1 MSIFTNSERRFLDA
15 VSSLVYCN
23 PFLPERIE
31 CEKTALGS
39 AYTDGALPWNVD
51 PEHAE
56 LHPNV
61 VSLMDMAE
69 TLAASVR
76 TRLKGESPM
85 GTADRR
91 RFEDLVLFLLYH
103 RFRPRFIEVIHDMER
118 KDPHIQHRI
127 SFYRDFVEEARRLL
141 DLPGSA
147 IMAEQDLPHLFACFF
162 QIRRA
167 FDQIFSCIIGISKA
181 TVRLRAQ
188 VWQSIFTHDM
198 RRFRRI
204 LYNRMGDMTTLVT
217 GPSGTGKELVARAI
231 GLSRY
236 IPFDAHNHRFTENF
250 PGAFHP
256 LNLSAM
262 SPTLIESEL
271 FGHCRGSF
279 TGALDDHAG
288 WLESCSPTGAV
299 FLDEIGELDMSIQ
312 VKILR
317 VLQNRTFQRIGETAT
332 LTFKGKII
340 ASTNRDL
347 AADMQAGRFR
357 VDLYYRLCSDIITTP
372 ALRDRL
378 NDDPAE
384 LHQLTLHIVQRLL
397 GESDTKLAHEIETWI
412 DDHLGANYAWP
423 GNVREL
429 EQCIRNVMV
438 RGEYQ
443 PVQTTTALAQ
453 NAREAITQ
461 DFRDGKLSADEMQ
474 RSYCTLVYAES
485 GSYLET
491 ARRLGVDRRTVRSRI
506 DRELIDA
513 LRG

>member
-1 MSIFTNSERRFLDA
+1 MSFFTDSERCFLDA
-15 VSSLVYCN
+15 VSSLLYCN

-31 CEKTALGS
+31 CERIALGS
-39 AYTDGALPWNVD
+39 AYVEGAPPWNVD
-51 PEHAE
+51 PDHTE
-56 LHPNV
+56 LHQNV

-76 TRLKGESPM
+76 TRLKGASPM
-85 GTADRR
+85 GKADGRLY
-91 RFEDLVLFLLYH
+91 EDLVLFLLYH
-103 RFRPRFIEVIHDMER
+103 RFRPRFTEVIRDMER
-118 KDPHIQHRI
+118 NDRDRQLRI
-127 SFYRDFVEEARRLL
+127 SFYKDFVEEAKWLL
-141 DLPGSA
+141 DLPGA
-147 IMAEQDLPHLFACFF
+147 AMVAEQDLPHLFAIFF

-167 FDQIFSCIIGISKA
+167 FDQIFSCIIGMSQA

-204 LYNRMGDMTTLVT
+204 LYDRMGDMTTLVT

-236 IPFDAHNHRFTENF
+236 IPFDGRNHRFTEDF
-250 PGAFHP
+250 HGAFHP

-279 TGALDDHAG
+279 TGAVDDHAG
-288 WLESCSPTGAV
+288 WLEICSPTGAV

-317 VLQNRTFQRIGETAT
+317 MLQDRTFQRIGDTAT

-347 AADMQAGRFR
+347 AAELQAGRFR
-357 VDLYYRLCSDIITTP
+357 ADLYYRLCSDIITTP

-397 GESDTKLAHEIETWI
+397 GESDTTLAHEIETWI
-412 DDHLGANYAWP
+412 DGYLGADYAWP

-443 PVQTTTALAQ
+443 PVQTTTALVQ
-453 NAREAITQ
+453 DAREAIAR

-474 RSYCTLVYAES
+474 RAYCTLVYADC